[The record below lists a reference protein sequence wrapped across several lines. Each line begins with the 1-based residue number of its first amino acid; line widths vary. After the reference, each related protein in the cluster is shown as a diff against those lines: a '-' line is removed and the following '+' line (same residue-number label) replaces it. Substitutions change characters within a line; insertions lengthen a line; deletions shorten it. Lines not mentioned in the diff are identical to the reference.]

1 MRNKFADTIYEASL
15 ENDKIC
21 VLAADISPV
30 GAISKFSE
38 KFPKQFINCGVAEQS
53 MIAISAGLAMEGF
66 RPFCYTIATFSIFRP
81 YEMVRVDLCYQ
92 NLPVTI
98 IGMGAGL
105 IYNTL
110 GVTHQTYEDI
120 AITTALPNMQVLA
133 PCDPLEMKEATEW
146 CANKSKSPTYMRL
159 GKAGEPNL
167 TENAVDKFEIGK
179 IRYVK
184 KGKDYGLISYGT
196 ILNYCFR
203 LDDILANKGFK
214 NSIVSCHTLKPLDE
228 KNLIK
233 FLKNHKK
240 IVCVE
245 EHVKAGG
252 LGEKLKAL
260 AFDNNINVK
269 FYHYHLQDDFIHF
282 YGSYSD
288 LLIKHGIDLKKI
300 EREIA

>member
-1 MRNKFADTIYEASL
+1 MQILYEASL
-15 ENDKIC
+15 KNDKIC

-38 KFPKQFINCGVAEQS
+38 KFPKQLLTVLQS
-53 MIAISAGLAMEGF
+53 NHDRISAGLAMEGF

-81 YEMVRVDLCYQ
+81 YEMVRIDLCYQ

-120 AITTALPNMQVLA
+120 AITTSLPNMQVLA

-146 CANKSKSPTYMRL
+146 CANKSNSPTYMRL

-179 IRYVK
+179 
-184 KGKDYGLISYGT
+184 
-196 ILNYCFR
+196 
-203 LDDILANKGFK
+203 
-214 NSIVSCHTLKPLDE
+214 
-228 KNLIK
+228 
-233 FLKNHKK
+233 
-240 IVCVE
+240 
-245 EHVKAGG
+245 
-252 LGEKLKAL
+252 
-260 AFDNNINVK
+260 
-269 FYHYHLQDDFIHF
+269 
-282 YGSYSD
+282 
-288 LLIKHGIDLKKI
+288 
-300 EREIA
+300 

>member
-1 MRNKFADTIYEASL
+1 M
-15 ENDKIC
+15 
-21 VLAADISPV
+21 
-30 GAISKFSE
+30 AISKFSE

-81 YEMVRVDLCYQ
+81 YEMVRIDLCYQ

-146 CANKSKSPTYMRL
+146 CAYRSKSPTYMRL

-167 TENAVDKFEIGK
+167 TEMAVDTFEIGK
-179 IRYVK
+179 IRYLK
-184 KGKDYGLISYGT
+184 KGKDYGFISYGT
-196 ILNYCFR
+196 ILNYCIK
-203 LDDILANKGFK
+203 LDDTLEQKGFK
-214 NSIVSCHTLKPLDE
+214 NSVVSCHTLKPLD
-228 KNLIK
+228 KKRLID
-233 FLKNHKK
+233 FLKNHQK
-240 IVCVE
+240 IVCIE

-269 FYHYHLQDDFIHF
+269 FHHYHLQDNFIHF
-282 YGSYSD
+282 YGSHEE
-288 LLIKHGIDLKKI
+288 LLKKHGIDIKNI
-300 EREIA
+300 EREII